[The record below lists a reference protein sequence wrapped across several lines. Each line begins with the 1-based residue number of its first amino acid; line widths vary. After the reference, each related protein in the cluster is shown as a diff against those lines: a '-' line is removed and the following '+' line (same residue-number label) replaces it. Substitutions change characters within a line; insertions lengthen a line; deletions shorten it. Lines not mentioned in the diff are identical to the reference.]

1 MGWRGLPKLVQWRQ
15 EDSGLKSWWF
25 ETSGHGKKAMTHPP
39 GLQENHGLLWFE
51 MLKISISYVSYQY
64 LPYCGPIGLSM
75 LHGRHELPHNQNLE
89 THVCIYVND
98 LNLYIHICIYIHMYV
113 CVSKCLCVCIYIP
126 IILHPGL
133 RCLHLALYR
142 FYLGTVWT
150 IPKSET
156 WRPTSHFW
164 CMEQCGTLF
173 SSPAVACGCHGWCKG
188 CWALSRDVFSSSCY
202 APGMEVDLYLVL
214 SICLYVIYIY
224 IYSRDMMRS
233 FFILWIQFDIYFS
246 KNSLQATTHRHTW
259 IFGYLMLLWYA
270 VV

>member
-1 MGWRGLPKLVQWRQ
+1 M
-15 EDSGLKSWWF
+15 
-25 ETSGHGKKAMTHPP
+25 
-39 GLQENHGLLWFE
+39 
-51 MLKISISYVSYQY
+51 Y
-64 LPYCGPIGLSM
+64 
-75 LHGRHELPHNQNLE
+75 
-89 THVCIYVND
+89 IY
-98 LNLYIHICIYIHMYV
+98 IYIHMYV
-113 CVSKCLCVCIYIP
+113 CVSKSLCVCIYIP

-224 IYSRDMMRS
+224 IYTVEIWCAVFLSFGSNLIFTSARTRSRPQPIDIPGFLVTWCYFDM
-233 FFILWIQFDIYFS
+233 
-246 KNSLQATTHRHTW
+246 
-259 IFGYLMLLWYA
+259 LWYNNYKIRVCQNITWVTFSTCLRSMINSQGHLERNTVRPRRQSRQA
-270 VV
+270 NVLKLNKVCPYPKYLRQMGEKLKGTESYV